1 MKEKAPPAPAPS
13 ILRMA
18 VPLVISFVM
27 RSLFTMVDTVYAATL
42 GDAAVAAI
50 GLTIPLEFL
59 MIASWVG
66 FSNGLTSPLASAMG
80 ARECGR
86 IRRLLA
92 ASRRLT
98 FALMPPFLAI
108 GAAILIF
115 ARHLGLPQET
125 AAAFRI
131 YGSILVGG
139 SAFTMFWSVIPDSIV
154 KAHQDTRST
163 MWAGIFSNIVNL
175 VLNTIFLFVF
185 HWGIFGIAF
194 STVLG
199 RFGGL
204 IYALGRARQHEQAR
218 EERNGSDE
226 LGVEPHPYRLILGLG
241 LPAAAT
247 YGLMATESFL
257 VNGLLVRLPHAT
269 EALAA
274 YSIYYRVLMLAI
286 MPVIATSVAMLPF
299 AARRFG
305 KGDLPALRQGFR
317 EAAAASAAY
326 CLLLMTPVLILLGPK
341 IASALTESDLTRRY
355 ATVALWLVPAACLS
369 AIPFILCRPV
379 FEGMQMAKP
388 GLVVALLR
396 YCLMTAPFGF
406 AGIRLAPLFGYPA
419 IMGLLFG
426 LIFATALSSL
436 TIQLWMNR
444 TLKRLPRET
453 IRS

>member
-1 MKEKAPPAPAPS
+1 MKETAPGEQTPS

-80 ARECGR
+80 AREGGR

-98 FALMPPFLAI
+98 VALIPLFLAI
-108 GAAILIF
+108 GIAIL
-115 ARHLGLPQET
+115 AVAEHLGLPQET

-131 YGSILVGG
+131 YGSVLVGG

-163 MWAGIFSNIVNL
+163 MWAGILSNVVNL
-175 VLNTIFLFVF
+175 VLNTLFLFVF
-185 HWGIFGIAF
+185 HLGIFGIAF

-204 IYALGRARQHEQAR
+204 IYAIERARRHERAR
-218 EERNGSDE
+218 KERDGGDENGD
-226 LGVEPHPYRLILGLG
+226 EPHPYRVILGLG

-257 VNGLLVRLPHAT
+257 VNGLLARLPRAT

-286 MPVIATSVAMLPF
+286 MPIIATSVAMLPY

-305 KGDLPALRQGFR
+305 KRDLHALRRGFW

-326 CLLLMTPVLILLGPK
+326 CLLLMTPVLIFAGPP
-341 IASALTESDLTRRY
+341 IARALAESDLTRRY
-355 ATVALWLVPAACLS
+355 ATIALWLAPAACLS
-369 AIPFILCRPV
+369 AIPFFLCRPL

-388 GLVVALLR
+388 GLVIAVMR

-406 AGIRLAPLFGYPA
+406 LGIRFAPFFGYPA
-419 IMGLLFG
+419 IIGLLLG
-426 LIFATALSSL
+426 LIVATALASL
-436 TIQLWMNR
+436 TIQVWMNR
-444 TLKRLPRET
+444 TLNRLLANTSP
-453 IRS
+453 S